1 MVKTNEV
8 KGTTRSESISIMKLL
23 KLKPQTRKVLN
34 HLTKRKSISPLEALH
49 VYGIYRLAACIHEL
63 RKVGIQITT
72 EMKCDASGH
81 HYARYE
87 VAA

>member
-1 MVKTNEV
+1 MANGTKGTNEMN
-8 KGTTRSESISIMKLL
+8 IMKLL
-23 KLKPQTRKVLN
+23 KLKPQARKVLN

-49 VYGIYRLAACIHEL
+49 VYGIYRLAASIHEL
-63 RKVGIQITT
+63 RKIGIKINTV
-72 EMKCDASGH
+72 MKADASGH

>member
-1 MVKTNEV
+1 MANGTKSTNQ
-8 KGTTRSESISIMKLL
+8 TNIMKLL
-23 KLKPQTRKVLN
+23 KLKPQARKVLN

-63 RKVGIQITT
+63 RKIGIEINTV
-72 EMKCDASGH
+72 MKADASGH

>member
-1 MVKTNEV
+1 MAN
-8 KGTTRSESISIMKLL
+8 GTKENQMNIMKLL
-23 KLKPQTRKVLN
+23 KLKPQARKVLN

-63 RKVGIQITT
+63 RKTGIQINTV
-72 EMKCDASGH
+72 MKADASGH

>member
-1 MVKTNEV
+1 MAN
-8 KGTTRSESISIMKLL
+8 GTQANQMNIMKLL
-23 KLKPQTRKVLN
+23 KLKPQARKVLN

-49 VYGIYRLAACIHEL
+49 VYGIYRLAASIHEL
-63 RKVGIQITT
+63 RKTGIQINTV
-72 EMKCDASGH
+72 MKADASGH

>member
-1 MVKTNEV
+1 MANGTKSTNELN
-8 KGTTRSESISIMKLL
+8 IMKLL
-23 KLKPQTRKVLN
+23 KLKPQSRKVLN

-49 VYGIYRLAACIHEL
+49 IYGIYRLAACIHEL
-63 RKVGIQITT
+63 RKIGIQINTV
-72 EMKCDASGH
+72 MKADASGH

>member
-1 MVKTNEV
+1 MAT
-8 KGTTRSESISIMKLL
+8 GTKANQHNIMKLL
-23 KLKPQTRKVLN
+23 KLKPQARKVLN

-49 VYGIYRLAACIHEL
+49 VYGIMRLAACIYEL
-63 RKVGIQITT
+63 RQIGIQINTI
-72 EMKCDASGH
+72 MKADASGH

>member
-1 MVKTNEV
+1 MANGTKGTNEMN
-8 KGTTRSESISIMKLL
+8 IMKLL
-23 KLKPQTRKVLN
+23 KLKPQARKVLN

-49 VYGIYRLAACIHEL
+49 VYGIYRLAASIHEL
-63 RKVGIQITT
+63 RKIGIQINTV
-72 EMKCDASGH
+72 MKADASGH

>member
-1 MVKTNEV
+1 MANGTKSTNQMN
-8 KGTTRSESISIMKLL
+8 IMKLL
-23 KLKPQTRKVLN
+23 KLKPQARKVLN

-63 RKVGIQITT
+63 RKIGIEINTV
-72 EMKCDASGH
+72 MKADASGH

>member
-1 MVKTNEV
+1 MANGTQSKNEMN
-8 KGTTRSESISIMKLL
+8 IMKLL
-23 KLKPQTRKVLN
+23 KLKPQARKVLN

-63 RKVGIQITT
+63 RKIGIQINTV
-72 EMKCDASGH
+72 MKADATGH

>member
-1 MVKTNEV
+1 MANGTQSTNQMN
-8 KGTTRSESISIMKLL
+8 IMKLL
-23 KLKPQTRKVLN
+23 KLKPQARKVLN

-63 RKVGIQITT
+63 RKIGIQINTV
-72 EMKCDASGH
+72 MKADASGH